1 MNEEILLVADS
12 VSNEKD
18 LPRETIFEAIE
29 FALAS
34 AAKKRY
40 KEEVNILVDIDQS
53 TGDYQTFR
61 YKDVVDFENYEDSE
75 LHILVD
81 SDFAE
86 ENDLKV
92 GDKFKEQVE
101 NAEFGRIAAQAA
113 KQVIVQKVRDAE
125 RLEII
130 KRFRPSL
137 GQLVS
142 GSVKKVTREF
152 IIVDLGDNA
161 EASLPRK
168 DLIQGE
174 IYRVGDRI
182 KGILEESVREN
193 RGPQL
198 VLSRS
203 SKEMVSELFKLEV
216 PEIAEEVIEIRAV
229 AREAGARTKIAVKTN
244 DARIDPVGACVGMRG
259 SRVQAVSNELGNERI
274 DIVVWED
281 DQAKLL
287 VNTLAPAEIL
297 SIVMDDENQSMEV
310 VVKDENL
317 ALAIGKSGQN
327 IRLTSE
333 LLGWQI
339 QIKGESSGEKDTEIS
354 KLIEYLG
361 VDRNLASKLIENNL
375 DTVQKISESK
385 IEDFAGIDGL
395 EEEVISTLIE
405 RAEESLL
412 EIALLELDEDETEEE
427 TEEKRKTE
435 ETKIKAKSAE
445 DEFKVAL
452 KQEIGQGLTDVK
464 REKDRVIITVGS
476 AGAFR
481 SGSAELTENAKKIM
495 KKIAKVSEK
504 GSGQINVSGHTD
516 NVPLIFG
523 GQYRDNWDL
532 AAARASSVV
541 QSISKS
547 GDIPLDRLMAISYGE
562 SKPLASNNDA
572 PGRSKNRRIE
582 IEIKY

>member
-18 LPRETIFEAIE
+18 LPKETIFEAIE

-34 AAKKRY
+34 AVKKRY
-40 KEEVNILVDIDQS
+40 KEEVNILVDINQT
-53 TGDYQTFR
+53 TGDYESFR

-75 LHILVD
+75 VHILVD

-86 ENDLKV
+86 ENELKV
-92 GDKFKEQVE
+92 GDIFKEQVE
-101 NAEFGRIAAQAA
+101 NADFGRIAAQAA

-152 IIVDLGDNA
+152 IIVDLGDGA

-287 VNTLAPAEIL
+287 VNTLSPAEIL

-310 VVKDENL
+310 MVKDENL
-317 ALAIGKSGQN
+317 ALAIGKNGQN

-339 QIKGESSGEKDTEIS
+339 QIKGESSNEDNPEAS

-361 VDRNLASKLIENNL
+361 VDRNLAAKLIESGFE
-375 DTVQKISESK
+375 TVQKISESK
-385 IEDFAGIDGL
+385 VEDFSEIEGFDEDI
-395 EEEVISTLIE
+395 ISTIIE
-405 RAEESLL
+405 RAEESLM
-412 EIALLELDEDETEEE
+412 EIALLELDEDDSDSISSKEARKIESKDGFTEEE
-427 TEEKRKTE
+427 I
-435 ETKIKAKSAE
+435 KILSE
-445 DEFKVAL
+445 NE
-452 KQEIGQGLTDVK
+452 
-464 REKDRVIITVGS
+464 IITIENL
-476 AGAFR
+476 ADLATD
-481 SGSAELTENAKKIM
+481 ELTEVLSIDDDKAAKLIM
-495 KKIAKVSEK
+495 
-504 GSGQINVSGHTD
+504 T
-516 NVPLIFG
+516 
-523 GQYRDNWDL
+523 
-532 AAARASSVV
+532 AREEWFE
-541 QSISKS
+541 
-547 GDIPLDRLMAISYGE
+547 D
-562 SKPLASNNDA
+562 
-572 PGRSKNRRIE
+572 
-582 IEIKY
+582 

>member
-18 LPRETIFEAIE
+18 LPKETIFEAIE

-34 AAKKRY
+34 AVKKRY
-40 KEEVNILVDIDQS
+40 KEEVNILVDINQT
-53 TGDYQTFR
+53 TGDYESFR

-75 LHILVD
+75 VHILVD

-86 ENDLKV
+86 ENELKV
-92 GDKFKEQVE
+92 GDIFKEQVE
-101 NAEFGRIAAQAA
+101 NADFGRIAAQAA

-152 IIVDLGDNA
+152 IIVDLGDGA

-182 KGILEESVREN
+182 KGILEESIREN

-287 VNTLAPAEIL
+287 VNTLSPAEIL

-310 VVKDENL
+310 MVKDENL
-317 ALAIGKSGQN
+317 ALAIGKNGQN

-339 QIKGESSGEKDTEIS
+339 QIKGESSNEDNPEAL

-361 VDRNLASKLIENNL
+361 VDRNLAAKLIENGFE
-375 DTVQKISESK
+375 TVQKISESK
-385 IEDFAGIDGL
+385 VEDFSEIEGFDEDI
-395 EEEVISTLIE
+395 ISTIIE
-405 RAEESLL
+405 RAEESLM
-412 EIALLELDEDETEEE
+412 EIALLELDEDDSDSISSKEARIIEAKDGFTEEE
-427 TEEKRKTE
+427 
-435 ETKIKAKSAE
+435 IKLLSE
-445 DEFKVAL
+445 S
-452 KQEIGQGLTDVK
+452 EITTIENLADLATD
-464 REKDRVIITVGS
+464 
-476 AGAFR
+476 
-481 SGSAELTENAKKIM
+481 ELTEVLSIDDDKAAKLIM
-495 KKIAKVSEK
+495 
-504 GSGQINVSGHTD
+504 T
-516 NVPLIFG
+516 
-523 GQYRDNWDL
+523 
-532 AAARASSVV
+532 AREEWFE
-541 QSISKS
+541 
-547 GDIPLDRLMAISYGE
+547 D
-562 SKPLASNNDA
+562 
-572 PGRSKNRRIE
+572 
-582 IEIKY
+582 

>member
-1 MNEEILLVADS
+1 MCIRDS
-12 VSNEKD
+12 
-18 LPRETIFEAIE
+18 
-29 FALAS
+29 
-34 AAKKRY
+34 
-40 KEEVNILVDIDQS
+40 
-53 TGDYQTFR
+53 
-61 YKDVVDFENYEDSE
+61 
-75 LHILVD
+75 
-81 SDFAE
+81 
-86 ENDLKV
+86 
-92 GDKFKEQVE
+92 
-101 NAEFGRIAAQAA
+101 
-113 KQVIVQKVRDAE
+113 
-125 RLEII
+125 
-130 KRFRPSL
+130 SL

-339 QIKGESSGEKDTEIS
+339 QIKGESSGEEDTEIS

-361 VDRNLASKLIENNL
+361 VDRNLASELIENNL
-375 DTVQKISESK
+375 ETVQKISESN
-385 IEDFAGIDGL
+385 IEVFAGFDGL
-395 EEEVISTLIE
+395 EEEVISTLLE

-427 TEEKRKTE
+427 TKEARKLELSDGFSEEELELLVKN
-435 ETKIKAKSAE
+435 
-445 DEFKVAL
+445 
-452 KQEIGQGLTDVK
+452 EILTVENLADLAT
-464 REKDRVIITVGS
+464 D
-476 AGAFR
+476 
-481 SGSAELTENAKKIM
+481 ELTEIFEIDEERAAKLIM
-495 KKIAKVSEK
+495 S
-504 GSGQINVSGHTD
+504 
-516 NVPLIFG
+516 
-523 GQYRDNWDL
+523 
-532 AAARASSVV
+532 AREEWLE
-541 QSISKS
+541 
-547 GDIPLDRLMAISYGE
+547 D
-562 SKPLASNNDA
+562 
-572 PGRSKNRRIE
+572 
-582 IEIKY
+582 

>member
-1 MNEEILLVADS
+1 
-12 VSNEKD
+12 
-18 LPRETIFEAIE
+18 LPKETIFEAIE

-34 AAKKRY
+34 AVKKRY
-40 KEEVNILVDIDQS
+40 KEEVNILVDINQT
-53 TGDYQTFR
+53 TGDYESFR

-75 LHILVD
+75 VHILVD

-86 ENDLKV
+86 ENELKV
-92 GDKFKEQVE
+92 GDIFKEQVE
-101 NAEFGRIAAQAA
+101 NADFGRIAAQAA

-152 IIVDLGDNA
+152 IIVDLGDGA

-182 KGILEESVREN
+182 KGILEESIREN

-287 VNTLAPAEIL
+287 VNTLSPAEIL

-317 ALAIGKSGQN
+317 ALAIGKNGQN

-339 QIKGESSGEKDTEIS
+339 QIKGESSNEDNPEAS

-361 VDRNLASKLIENNL
+361 VDRNLAVKLIESGFE
-375 DTVQKISESK
+375 TVQKISESK
-385 IEDFAGIDGL
+385 IEDFSEIEGFDEDI
-395 EEEVISTLIE
+395 ISTIIE
-405 RAEESLL
+405 RAEESLM
-412 EIALLELDEDETEEE
+412 EIALLELDEDDSDSISSKEARIIEANDGFTEEE
-427 TEEKRKTE
+427 
-435 ETKIKAKSAE
+435 IKLLSE
-445 DEFKVAL
+445 N
-452 KQEIGQGLTDVK
+452 EITTIENLADLATD
-464 REKDRVIITVGS
+464 
-476 AGAFR
+476 
-481 SGSAELTENAKKIM
+481 ELTEVLSIDDDKAAKLIM
-495 KKIAKVSEK
+495 
-504 GSGQINVSGHTD
+504 T
-516 NVPLIFG
+516 
-523 GQYRDNWDL
+523 
-532 AAARASSVV
+532 AREEWFE
-541 QSISKS
+541 
-547 GDIPLDRLMAISYGE
+547 D
-562 SKPLASNNDA
+562 
-572 PGRSKNRRIE
+572 
-582 IEIKY
+582 

>member
-18 LPRETIFEAIE
+18 LPKETIFEAIE

-34 AAKKRY
+34 AVKKRY
-40 KEEVNILVDIDQS
+40 KEEVNILVDINQT
-53 TGDYQTFR
+53 TGDYESFR

-75 LHILVD
+75 VHILVD

-86 ENDLKV
+86 ENELKV
-92 GDKFKEQVE
+92 GDIFKEQVE
-101 NAEFGRIAAQAA
+101 NADFGRIAAQAA

-152 IIVDLGDNA
+152 IIVDLGDGA

-182 KGILEESVREN
+182 KGILEESIREN

-287 VNTLAPAEIL
+287 VNTLSPAEIL

-310 VVKDENL
+310 MVKDENL
-317 ALAIGKSGQN
+317 ALAIGKNGQN

-339 QIKGESSGEKDTEIS
+339 QIKGESSNEDNPEAS

-361 VDRNLASKLIENNL
+361 VDRNLAAKLIESGFE
-375 DTVQKISESK
+375 TVQKISESK
-385 IEDFAGIDGL
+385 VEDFSEIEGFDEDI
-395 EEEVISTLIE
+395 ISTIIE
-405 RAEESLL
+405 RAEESLM
-412 EIALLELDEDETEEE
+412 EIALLELDEDDSDSISSKEARKIEAKDGFTEEE
-427 TEEKRKTE
+427 I
-435 ETKIKAKSAE
+435 KILSE
-445 DEFKVAL
+445 NE
-452 KQEIGQGLTDVK
+452 
-464 REKDRVIITVGS
+464 IITIENL
-476 AGAFR
+476 ADLATD
-481 SGSAELTENAKKIM
+481 ELTEVLSIDDDKAAKLIM
-495 KKIAKVSEK
+495 
-504 GSGQINVSGHTD
+504 T
-516 NVPLIFG
+516 
-523 GQYRDNWDL
+523 
-532 AAARASSVV
+532 AREEWFE
-541 QSISKS
+541 
-547 GDIPLDRLMAISYGE
+547 D
-562 SKPLASNNDA
+562 
-572 PGRSKNRRIE
+572 
-582 IEIKY
+582 

>member
-18 LPRETIFEAIE
+18 LPKETIFEAIE

-34 AAKKRY
+34 AVKKRY
-40 KEEVNILVDIDQS
+40 KEEVNILVDINQT
-53 TGDYQTFR
+53 TGDYESFR

-75 LHILVD
+75 VHILVD

-86 ENDLKV
+86 ENELKV
-92 GDKFKEQVE
+92 GDIFKEQVE
-101 NAEFGRIAAQAA
+101 NADFGRIAAQAA

-152 IIVDLGDNA
+152 IIVDLGDGA

-182 KGILEESVREN
+182 KGILEESIREN

-287 VNTLAPAEIL
+287 VNTLSPAEIL

-317 ALAIGKSGQN
+317 ALAIGKNGQN

-339 QIKGESSGEKDTEIS
+339 QIKGESSNEDNPEAS

-361 VDRNLASKLIENNL
+361 VDRNLAAKLIESGFE
-375 DTVQKISESK
+375 TVQKISESK
-385 IEDFAGIDGL
+385 VEDFSEIEGFDEDI
-395 EEEVISTLIE
+395 ISTIIE
-405 RAEESLL
+405 RAEESLM
-412 EIALLELDEDETEEE
+412 EIALLELDEDDSDSISSKEARIIEANDGFTEEE
-427 TEEKRKTE
+427 
-435 ETKIKAKSAE
+435 IKLLSE
-445 DEFKVAL
+445 S
-452 KQEIGQGLTDVK
+452 EITTIENLADLATD
-464 REKDRVIITVGS
+464 
-476 AGAFR
+476 
-481 SGSAELTENAKKIM
+481 ELTEVLSIDDDKAAKLIM
-495 KKIAKVSEK
+495 
-504 GSGQINVSGHTD
+504 T
-516 NVPLIFG
+516 
-523 GQYRDNWDL
+523 
-532 AAARASSVV
+532 AREEWFE
-541 QSISKS
+541 
-547 GDIPLDRLMAISYGE
+547 D
-562 SKPLASNNDA
+562 
-572 PGRSKNRRIE
+572 
-582 IEIKY
+582 

>member
-1 MNEEILLVADS
+1 
-12 VSNEKD
+12 
-18 LPRETIFEAIE
+18 
-29 FALAS
+29 
-34 AAKKRY
+34 
-40 KEEVNILVDIDQS
+40 
-53 TGDYQTFR
+53 
-61 YKDVVDFENYEDSE
+61 
-75 LHILVD
+75 
-81 SDFAE
+81 
-86 ENDLKV
+86 
-92 GDKFKEQVE
+92 
-101 NAEFGRIAAQAA
+101 
-113 KQVIVQKVRDAE
+113 
-125 RLEII
+125 
-130 KRFRPSL
+130 L

-182 KGILEESVREN
+182 KGILEESIREN

-310 VVKDENL
+310 MVRDENL

-339 QIKGESSGEKDTEIS
+339 QIKGESSEEEDTEIS

-361 VDRNLASKLIENNL
+361 VDRNLASKLKENNL
-375 DTVQKISESK
+375 ETVQKISESK
-385 IEDFAGIDGL
+385 VEDFAGIDGL
-395 EEEVISTLIE
+395 EEEVISTLVE

-412 EIALLELDEDETEEE
+412 EIALLELDEDEAEEE
-427 TEEKRKTE
+427 AKETRKLELSDGFSEEELELLVKN
-435 ETKIKAKSAE
+435 
-445 DEFKVAL
+445 
-452 KQEIGQGLTDVK
+452 EILTVENLADLAT
-464 REKDRVIITVGS
+464 D
-476 AGAFR
+476 
-481 SGSAELTENAKKIM
+481 ELTEIFEIDEERAAKLIM
-495 KKIAKVSEK
+495 S
-504 GSGQINVSGHTD
+504 
-516 NVPLIFG
+516 
-523 GQYRDNWDL
+523 
-532 AAARASSVV
+532 AR
-541 QSISKS
+541 QEWLE
-547 GDIPLDRLMAISYGE
+547 D
-562 SKPLASNNDA
+562 
-572 PGRSKNRRIE
+572 
-582 IEIKY
+582 

>member
-18 LPRETIFEAIE
+18 LPKDTIFEAIE

-40 KEEVNILVDIDQS
+40 KEDVNVMVDIDQS
-53 TGDYQTFR
+53 TGDYLTFR
-61 YKDVVDFENYEDSE
+61 YKDVVSFDDYEDSE
-75 LHILVD
+75 IHILVD

-86 ENDLKV
+86 ENNLEV
-92 GDKFKEQVE
+92 GDRFKEQIE
-101 NAEFGRIAAQAA
+101 NADFGRIAAQAA

-152 IIVDLGDNA
+152 IIVDLGDSA

-182 KGILEESVREN
+182 KGILEESIREN

-287 VNTLAPAEIL
+287 VNTLSPAEIL
-297 SIVMDDENQSMEV
+297 SIVMDDENKTMEV

-317 ALAIGKSGQN
+317 ALAIGRNGQN
-327 IRLTSE
+327 IRLASE
-333 LLGWQI
+333 LVGWQI
-339 QIKGESSGEKDTEIS
+339 QIKGESSSEEDAEVL

-361 VDRNLASKLIENNL
+361 VDRNLATKLIENGL
-375 DTVQKISESK
+375 ETVQKISESK
-385 IEDFAGIDGL
+385 AEDFPEIDGL
-395 EEEVISTLIE
+395 GEEDISILID

-412 EIALLELDEDETEEE
+412 EIALLELDEEGSETELQEARKIEISDGFSDEE
-427 TEEKRKTE
+427 IKTLNKDNIETVEDLADLATDELIEIIEIDDKR
-435 ETKIKAKSAE
+435 A
-445 DEFKVAL
+445 
-452 KQEIGQGLTDVK
+452 
-464 REKDRVIITVGS
+464 
-476 AGAFR
+476 
-481 SGSAELTENAKKIM
+481 AELIM
-495 KKIAKVSEK
+495 S
-504 GSGQINVSGHTD
+504 
-516 NVPLIFG
+516 
-523 GQYRDNWDL
+523 
-532 AAARASSVV
+532 AR
-541 QSISKS
+541 
-547 GDIPLDRLMAISYGE
+547 GE
-562 SKPLASNNDA
+562 WLKD
-572 PGRSKNRRIE
+572 
-582 IEIKY
+582 